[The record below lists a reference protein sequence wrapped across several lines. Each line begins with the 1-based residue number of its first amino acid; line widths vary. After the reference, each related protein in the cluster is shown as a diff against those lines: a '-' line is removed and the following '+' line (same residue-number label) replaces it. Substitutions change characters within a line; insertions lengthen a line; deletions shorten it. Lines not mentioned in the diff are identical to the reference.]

1 MKYFAYGSNMNPQRM
16 RERKIN
22 YTSRIA
28 ASLQGYSLKFN
39 KVASRNPLEEGYA
52 NIVPEAKGVVEGVLY
67 EIQEADLKNLD
78 KYEGYP
84 DNYDRQKVK
93 VLTVTGQEEAI
104 AYIACPDK
112 IREGLKPARE
122 YLVHLLA
129 AKDMLSEDY
138 YRKLLCYDTL
148 D

>member
-1 MKYFAYGSNMNPQRM
+1 M
-16 RERKIN
+16 
-22 YTSRIA
+22 
-28 ASLQGYSLKFN
+28 
-39 KVASRNPLEEGYA
+39 
-52 NIVPEAKGVVEGVLY
+52 Y
-67 EIQEADLKNLD
+67 EIQEADLENLD

-122 YLVHLLA
+122 YLAHLLA

-138 YRKLLCYDTL
+138 YRKLLCCDTL

>member
-16 RERKIN
+16 RERKIH
-22 YTSRIA
+22 YTSRIQ
-28 ASLQGYSLKFN
+28 ASLPGYSLKFN
-39 KVASRNPLEEGYA
+39 KVASRNPFEGYT

-67 EIQEADLKNLD
+67 EIQEADLKKLD

-93 VLTVTGQEEAI
+93 VLTATSQEEAI

-112 IREGLKPARE
+112 IREGLKPTRE
-122 YLVHLLA
+122 YLAHLLVA
-129 AKDMLSEDY
+129 RDMLSEDY
-138 YRKLLCYDTL
+138 YLQLLCCDTL